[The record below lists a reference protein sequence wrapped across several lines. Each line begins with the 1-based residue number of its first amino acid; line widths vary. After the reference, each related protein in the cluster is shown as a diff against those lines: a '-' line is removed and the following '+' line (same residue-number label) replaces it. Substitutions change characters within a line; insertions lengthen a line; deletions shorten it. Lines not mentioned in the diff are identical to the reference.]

1 MNKTARLNVYPS
13 QSIAY
18 LSALEKKLGYKF
30 KNLNILAHAMTHS
43 SYANDSRGK
52 LGSNERLEFLGDS
65 VLGIIVS
72 TYIFV
77 NCPMYP
83 EGDLT
88 KLRSSLVCEKTL
100 SKFAKSINLGD
111 FLMLSK
117 GEKVCG
123 GNTRPSILADAFESL
138 IAAIYLDA
146 GMDEAEKFVLRFVK
160 KELTSS
166 KPKPFRDYKTELQE
180 VVQKNPQEQLSYILV
195 SEIGPDH
202 DKHFVTE
209 VHLNH
214 NVIGKGGGSSK
225 KESEQQ
231 AAREALELM
240 GY

>member
-1 MNKTARLNVYPS
+1 
-13 QSIAY
+13 
-18 LSALEKKLGYKF
+18 
-30 KNLNILAHAMTHS
+30 
-43 SYANDSRGK
+43 
-52 LGSNERLEFLGDS
+52 
-65 VLGIIVS
+65 
-72 TYIFV
+72 
-77 NCPMYP
+77 
-83 EGDLT
+83 
-88 KLRSSLVCEKTL
+88 
-100 SKFAKSINLGD
+100 
-111 FLMLSK
+111 
-117 GEKVCG
+117 
-123 GNTRPSILADAFESL
+123 
-138 IAAIYLDA
+138 
-146 GMDEAEKFVLRFVK
+146 MDEAEKFVLRFVK

-195 SEIGPDH
+195 SETGPDH